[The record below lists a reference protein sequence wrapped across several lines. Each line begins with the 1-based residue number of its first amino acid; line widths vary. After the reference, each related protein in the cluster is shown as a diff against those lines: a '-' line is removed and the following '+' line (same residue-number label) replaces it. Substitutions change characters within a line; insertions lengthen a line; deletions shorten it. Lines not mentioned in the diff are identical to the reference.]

1 MGIYKNIDQE
11 QRKQLLVI
19 GAVLLSA
26 VFVLVMIISLIL
38 HNRDSRQISTGGD
51 SRTVQA
57 KATIVGGNSLYSVLH
72 SDARYT
78 ALGHD
83 LADVYR
89 NYFKSKTLNPTF
101 TIQKSKAPLQFT
113 GSFDPPSKKKIEITI
128 ETLPNER
135 MKITAHDTS
144 NMKDISNYFNS
155 NSSLNQAIAT
165 LPIIADNYRV
175 DYSVISNAFTESL
188 FDRNPDLI
196 TQANAALMKKLG
208 TKDLKGVVVHYI
220 FPSAVDDSDIP
231 VPAPVG
237 E

>member
-1 MGIYKNIDQE
+1 MGIYKNINQE

-19 GAVLLSA
+19 AALFVSA
-26 VFVLVMIISLIL
+26 VFVLVMIISLIS
-38 HNRDSRQISTGGD
+38 HNRNSRQISTGGD

-57 KATIVGGNSLYSVLH
+57 KATIVGGNSVYSVLH

-83 LADVYR
+83 LADVYK

-101 TIQKSKAPLQFT
+101 TIQKNSAPLHFT
-113 GSFDPPSKKKIEITI
+113 GSFDQQPKKKIELTI

-144 NMKDISNYFNS
+144 NMKDISSYFNS
-155 NSSLNQAIAT
+155 NSTLNQAIAT
-165 LPIIADNYRV
+165 LPIITDSYRV
-175 DYSVISNAFTESL
+175 DYSVNSNAFTESL

-196 TQANAALMKKLG
+196 TQADAALMKKLG

-231 VPAPVG
+231 IPKPLG